1 MLNILLMK
9 INPEDV
15 STLEGMKTPLF
26 DHIRQKKS
34 ASMKTYL
41 DRMVKFEKSNSDSD
55 DDLFFDVSL
64 FDHTAEEKNHLDKH
78 LELLET
84 GLEELKHPLMELFML
99 LKHQRTKWMNRF
111 DFTIYVIY
119 LIIFSAHGL
128 ISINLQQSEELN
140 ESTNR

>member
-41 DRMVKFEKSNSDSD
+41 DRMITFEKSNSDSD
-55 DDLFFDVSL
+55 SDDGLFFDISL

-78 LELLET
+78 LKLLET
-84 GLEELKHPLMELFML
+84 GLEELKHPLMEIFMF
-99 LKHQRTKWMNRF
+99 LKDQRTKWMNRF
-111 DFTIYVIY
+111 DFTIYVMF

-128 ISINLQQSEELN
+128 ICINLQQAEE
-140 ESTNR
+140 

>member
-15 STLEGMKTPLF
+15 STLEGMKAPLF

-55 DDLFFDVSL
+55 SDDGLFFDISL

-78 LELLET
+78 LKLLET
-84 GLEELKHPLMELFML
+84 GLEELKHPLMEIFMF
-99 LKHQRTKWMNRF
+99 LKDQRTKWMNRF
-111 DFTIYVIY
+111 DFTIYVMF

-128 ISINLQQSEELN
+128 ICINLQQSKE
-140 ESTNR
+140 

>member
-41 DRMVKFEKSNSDSD
+41 DRMITFEKSNSDSD
-55 DDLFFDVSL
+55 SDDGLFFDISL

-78 LELLET
+78 LKLLET
-84 GLEELKHPLMELFML
+84 GLEELKHPLMEIFMF
-99 LKHQRTKWMNRF
+99 LKDQRTKWMNRF
-111 DFTIYVIY
+111 DFTIYVMF
-119 LIIFSAHGL
+119 LMIFSAHGM
-128 ISINLQQSEELN
+128 ICINLHQSEE
-140 ESTNR
+140 